1 MPYMPI
7 HARRLLKI
15 SAKKSSRLE
24 KSLAEITRHLAT
36 LDRISKELDRMQN
49 PKQIKN
55 MQAEIRNL
63 DKLRAESCGYIRDI
77 VARVETEMIKEM
89 VVPVKR
95 LEELR
100 DLLNNI
106 GKQVHKKAQQTR
118 TTKATGQERNEVYN
132 MGPQVTGLQ
141 NTIKKLEHRLN
152 VLRETAKAKTIEDA
166 DDKFAHY
173 SELLG
178 FEKNHKI
185 SAELMKLPIKERR
198 GLFSIRQMCINWG
211 EKYTKD
217 IAHYKRQLAAVQK
230 HTTETINKEAGHLKG
245 EVSEKGKALQAIS
258 ERIRKDVVPLLNSV
272 TEDIPHRMR
281 LLASQFKQI
290 RTANNIHDL
299 TMENPVAS
307 AKRITDEIKLEL
319 RIESNVRDLNSQM
332 QELRKSL
339 VHYTPDEIG
348 LTSQVE
354 NAFSQYTIDIQKM
367 TEYLRTGSRHSINLL
382 TLCSRILRLMLEKFE
397 RRRMTLLQLQ
407 KKHVII
413 PMSELNRGVEEIKI
427 TANDAAIRCLATG
440 NNIAAQKERIVKAS

>member
-1 MPYMPI
+1 
-7 HARRLLKI
+7 
-15 SAKKSSRLE
+15 
-24 KSLAEITRHLAT
+24 
-36 LDRISKELDRMQN
+36 
-49 PKQIKN
+49 
-55 MQAEIRNL
+55 
-63 DKLRAESCGYIRDI
+63 
-77 VARVETEMIKEM
+77 
-89 VVPVKR
+89 
-95 LEELR
+95 
-100 DLLNNI
+100 
-106 GKQVHKKAQQTR
+106 
-118 TTKATGQERNEVYN
+118 
-132 MGPQVTGLQ
+132 
-141 NTIKKLEHRLN
+141 
-152 VLRETAKAKTIEDA
+152 
-166 DDKFAHY
+166 
-173 SELLG
+173 
-178 FEKNHKI
+178 
-185 SAELMKLPIKERR
+185 
-198 GLFSIRQMCINWG
+198 
-211 EKYTKD
+211 
-217 IAHYKRQLAAVQK
+217 
-230 HTTETINKEAGHLKG
+230 
-245 EVSEKGKALQAIS
+245 
-258 ERIRKDVVPLLNSV
+258 
-272 TEDIPHRMR
+272 MR

-413 PMSELNRGVEEIKI
+413 PMSELNRGFEEIKI